1 MDIKELVV
9 PERILMG
16 PGPSNISYRVLK
28 VMATPIIGHL
38 DPAFLDIMD
47 EICQMLRELFKTK
60 NLITIPISGT
70 GSAGMETSFVNFIEP
85 GDKVIIGVCGL
96 FGERMVDVA
105 ERLKANVVKV
115 ESNWGEIIS
124 PEKMIDAL
132 KRNPDAK
139 ILAIVHAE
147 TSTGVA
153 QPLEEIGDF
162 IKDRDTL
169 FLVDTVTSLGGMEVK
184 VDEWGID
191 ICYSGTQKCL
201 SVPPGL
207 SPLTIS
213 SKAYD
218 VLKKRKTKVN
228 SWYLDLTMLTRYWGK
243 ERFYHHTAPI
253 SMLFALREGLRII
266 MDEGVENRYARHKK
280 LGDLLKKEFLDLGFT
295 LFSDPNHSLP
305 MLNAF
310 KFPLKIKEPEMR
322 QRLLSEYDIEVGGG
336 LGKTKGKI
344 WRVGLMGESCRLKN
358 ILYLVEAIKEII
370 AN

>member
-201 SVPPGL
+201 SVP
-207 SPLTIS
+207 
-213 SKAYD
+213 
-218 VLKKRKTKVN
+218 
-228 SWYLDLTMLTRYWGK
+228 
-243 ERFYHHTAPI
+243 
-253 SMLFALREGLRII
+253 
-266 MDEGVENRYARHKK
+266 
-280 LGDLLKKEFLDLGFT
+280 
-295 LFSDPNHSLP
+295 
-305 MLNAF
+305 
-310 KFPLKIKEPEMR
+310 
-322 QRLLSEYDIEVGGG
+322 
-336 LGKTKGKI
+336 
-344 WRVGLMGESCRLKN
+344 
-358 ILYLVEAIKEII
+358 
-370 AN
+370 